1 MYKKTIVAKL
11 HLYERIFSKYRK
23 KDDSWH
29 VISYV
34 YLRDF
39 KKKVAIIQRVRIAT
53 FCLFTYPKRKW
64 L

>member
-23 KDDSWH
+23 KDDFWH
-29 VISYV
+29 VIYYV

-39 KKKVAIIQRVRIAT
+39 KKR
-53 FCLFTYPKRKW
+53 
-64 L
+64 